1 VYNTYL
7 IQLFTNSSV
16 VLSTIFIPLFA
27 QSLGAT
33 PVAVGMLVGIY
44 NLMLFVSSTFFGR
57 LSDIHERKLFI
68 VLGLVT
74 SAVVIALHIFIRTL
88 PSMFLLRALAGLCGG
103 IFPAALMALVY
114 EKKNGLLGRFTAYGS
129 LGWGIGSIVA
139 GVLAVYNRLFLL
151 AALFYL
157 VSFFIGLSLKE
168 EKQPQKLPLFPWDVI
183 KRNLSVYLS
192 FFLRHT
198 GAFAIWAI
206 FPLYLA
212 YLGANKFWIGVIYAL
227 NAVGQF
233 LIMPHLDRFKSTR
246 LVDGGLILSIVTFII
261 FALCR
266 NYKQILPAQ
275 LLLALSW
282 SALYLGSLKYLMER
296 NVERS
301 TSIGIFNSLSGL
313 SGIVGPILGGVAG
326 NFGYRAV
333 MILAAV
339 MSLAGFIL
347 PKIYSSRA

>member
-1 VYNTYL
+1 MFTTYL
-7 IQLFTNSSV
+7 IQLFINVSV

-27 QSLGAT
+27 QTLGAT
-33 PVAVGMLVGIY
+33 PVLVGMLVGAY
-44 NLMLFVSSTFFGR
+44 NLMLFLSSTLFGR

-68 VLGLVT
+68 VVGLAT
-74 SAVVIALHIFIRTL
+74 SAVVIALHIFIRSISSL
-88 PSMFLLRALAGLCGG
+88 FLLRALAGLAGG
-103 IFPAALMALVY
+103 VFPAALMALVY
-114 EKKNGLLGRFTAYGS
+114 DKKGMLGRFTSFGS
-129 LGWGIGSIVA
+129 LGWGIGSIIA
-139 GVLAVYNRLFLL
+139 GVLAVYNRLFIL
-151 AALFYL
+151 AALLYL
-157 VSFFIGLSLKE
+157 VSFVIGLSLKE
-168 EKQPQKLPLFPWDVI
+168 EKKPQTLPLFPWDVI

-212 YLGANKFWIGVIYAL
+212 YLGANKFWIGIIYAL
-227 NAVGQF
+227 NALGQF
-233 LIMPHLDRFKSTR
+233 LIIPHLDRVRSTK
-246 LVDGGLILSIVTFII
+246 LIDGGLLLSVVTFII
-261 FALCR
+261 FAICR
-266 NYKQILPAQ
+266 NYKQILPVQ

-313 SGIVGPILGGVAG
+313 SGIIGPILGGLAG

-333 MILAAV
+333 MILAAA
-339 MSLAGFIL
+339 MSLVGFIL
-347 PKIYSSRA
+347 PKIYSNRS